1 MIEPKVFSVG
11 QINRYIKNLLENDF
25 ILNSLLVQGEISN
38 FKAHSSGHWYFSLK
52 DAQGAIACVMF
63 QQDAAQVPF
72 LPENGMQVILYG
84 HVSLYERTGQ
94 YQLYGEFLEPV
105 GMGALQLAFEQMKEK
120 LAAEGLFD
128 ADYKREIPENVGCIA
143 VITSPTGAAVR
154 DIIQI
159 AKRRDPRVKLAIFPT
174 LVQGE
179 AAAVDIVKSLK
190 AANSWGKADVIILGR
205 GGGSMEDLWAF
216 NEEIVARAIYD
227 CPIPVISAVG
237 HETDF
242 TIADFVA
249 DRRAATPS
257 NAAEMAVPDLREI
270 LAGLDGM
277 RQHLQTALSQH
288 LQETRLALMTLE
300 KRLAACDPNQRL
312 TALEKRLG
320 GAKMRLEH
328 QMSQRISALTPR
340 LGMARIRLDSAAEQ
354 NLQRKTERL
363 HRQKLHL
370 QALNPEKV
378 LERGYALVLDGGR
391 VLPDRAAARTH
402 PQMTIRFRDGEM
414 RVMQPNKEGAYGSE
428 KEADV

>member
-38 FKAHSSGHWYFSLK
+38 FKAHSSGHWYFTLK

-205 GGGSMEDLWAF
+205 
-216 NEEIVARAIYD
+216 ARAIFASEL
-227 CPIPVISAVG
+227 PVISAVG

-242 TIADFVA
+242 TIADFVS
-249 DRRAATPS
+249 DLRAPTPS
-257 NAAEMAVPDLREI
+257 AAAE
-270 LAGLDGM
+270 LA
-277 RQHLQTALSQH
+277 T
-288 LQETRLALMTLE
+288 TRLADKKEDARALAERLERNLQAVLTVSKRRLEFLKERPVLKRPLELMQKKERMLAEQERLLYKETAGQLQRLSRGLLAAE
-300 KRLAACDPNQRL
+300 GRLAAVSPFSVMN
-312 TALEKRLG
+312 
-320 GAKMRLEH
+320 
-328 QMSQRISALTPR
+328 
-340 LGMARIRLDSAAEQ
+340 
-354 NLQRKTERL
+354 
-363 HRQKLHL
+363 
-370 QALNPEKV
+370 
-378 LERGYALVLDGGR
+378 RGYAMLMDEGGTPLTTAQAAKIGQAVRIRMKDGILQAEVTGKA
-391 VLPDRAAARTH
+391 VFA
-402 PQMTIRFRDGEM
+402 DGE
-414 RVMQPNKEGAYGSE
+414 KETNL
-428 KEADV
+428 